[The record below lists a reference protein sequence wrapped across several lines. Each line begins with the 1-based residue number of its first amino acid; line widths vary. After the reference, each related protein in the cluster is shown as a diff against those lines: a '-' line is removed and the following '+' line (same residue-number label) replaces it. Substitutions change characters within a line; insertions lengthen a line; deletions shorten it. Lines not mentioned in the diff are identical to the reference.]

1 MVGKVV
7 YRTTTERHRINILS
21 NGFLMDFQGML
32 EAVDRRSG
40 KCDRT
45 THLEE
50 SVVSAALNLFV
61 YHTSAAP
68 PLWYPI

>member
-1 MVGKVV
+1 MVGMVL
-7 YRTTTERHRINILS
+7 YRTTRAPPNILS